1 MVNAYPRT
9 LKEALVLRA
18 EGRRPM
24 GGGTDLMVRFRS
36 SAGVLPRL
44 EQPLV
49 FLRGV
54 DELKNLEERDDKI
67 AIGAGVTLCELCGSS
82 LIPDV
87 FKGILEQM
95 ASFAIRREATL
106 AGNIGNASPAADS
119 LPFLI
124 CRNASLIL
132 SGQRGDRTVSVV
144 DFITGPG
151 KTLLADDE
159 LIREILLPVEEF
171 TFSFHKKVG
180 GRRSDAISKLSFLG
194 EARREGGR
202 LSDLRIAFGS
212 VAPRIIRSEEGE
224 ALARDVINRGGNPK
238 EIEEYYGKLIT
249 PIDDQRSTAE
259 YRKTVSLNLLRRFME
274 NLRKQ

>member
-9 LKEALVLRA
+9 LKDALTLRA

-36 SAGVLPRL
+36 AAGVLPRF
-44 EQPLV
+44 QQSLV

-54 DELKNLEERDDKI
+54 DELKNLEERGDLI
-67 AIGAGVTLCELCGSS
+67 AIGAGVTLRELCESP
-82 LIPDV
+82 LIPVV
-87 FKGILEQM
+87 FKNIMGQM
-95 ASFAIRREATL
+95 ASFAIRSEATL

-124 CRNASLIL
+124 CRNASLVL
-132 SGQRGDRTVSVV
+132 TGQRGDRTVSVA

-159 LIREILLPVEEF
+159 LIREILLPREEF
-171 TFSFHKKVG
+171 TLSFHKKVG

-194 EARREGGR
+194 EARREGNN
-202 LSDLRIAFGS
+202 LFDLRIAFGS

-224 ALARDVINRGGNPK
+224 ALAREVFSRGGNTK
-238 EIEEYYGKLIT
+238 DIEGFYEKLIT

-274 NLRKQ
+274 KLREQ